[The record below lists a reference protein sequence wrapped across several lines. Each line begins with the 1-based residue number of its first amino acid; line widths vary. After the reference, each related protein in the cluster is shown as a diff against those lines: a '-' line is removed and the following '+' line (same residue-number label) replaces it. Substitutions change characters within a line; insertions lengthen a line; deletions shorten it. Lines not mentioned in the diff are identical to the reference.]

1 MYHTIGTQIGLLYQV
16 AVVSVSLINCLKKH
30 WNLDV
35 MARVSRA
42 IAHLSVEEVQKK
54 IQTARNFRQQQK
66 WLVVYNALVDP
77 RPAAEIAL
85 HTGTSVRTVH
95 QVISDY
101 NRLGAAAIETP
112 GKGGRNNSYISLEAE
127 KEFLSGLLSQAAAGV
142 VTTASKIK
150 QAFEEL
156 VGFEVDKSTIYR
168 MLRRQEWR
176 KKMPR
181 PCHPEANLEVQE
193 AFKKTFPYSYNK
205 PYKLETA
212 MTPDQYYCWQP
223 TRDDSVG

>member
-1 MYHTIGTQIGLLYQV
+1 MPG
-16 AVVSVSLINCLKKH
+16 
-30 WNLDV
+30 
-35 MARVSRA
+35 
-42 IAHLSVEEVQKK
+42 
-54 IQTARNFRQQQK
+54 
-66 WLVVYNALVDP
+66 VDP

-127 KEFLSGLLSQAAAGV
+127 KEFLSGFIEQAAAGV
-142 VTTASKIK
+142 VTTTKIK

-168 MLRRQEWR
+168 MLKRQEWR
-176 KKMPR
+176 KVMPR
-181 PCHPEANLEVQE
+181 PSHPEADLEAQE
-193 AFKKTFPYSYNK
+193 AFKKTFPHSCNK
-205 PYKLETA
+205 P
-212 MTPDQYYCWQP
+212 
-223 TRDDSVG
+223 

>member
-1 MYHTIGTQIGLLYQV
+1 
-16 AVVSVSLINCLKKH
+16 
-30 WNLDV
+30 

-42 IAHLSVEEVQKK
+42 IAHLSQEEVQKK
-54 IQTARNFRQQQK
+54 IQSAPNFRQQQK

-112 GKGGRNNSYISLEAE
+112 GKGGRNNSYLSLEAE
-127 KEFLSGLLSQAAAGV
+127 KEFLSSFTELAAAGV
-142 VTTASKIK
+142 ITTASKIK

-156 VGFEVDKSTIYR
+156 VGKKVDKTTIYR
-168 MLRRQEWR
+168 LLKRQEWGKR
-176 KKMPR
+176 MPR
-181 PCHPEANLEVQE
+181 PSHPEADPEAQE
-193 AFKKTFPYSYNK
+193 AFKKTFPHSCNK
-205 PYKLETA
+205 PYKPETA
-212 MTPDQYYCWQP
+212 MTPDQYSCWQP
-223 TRDDSVG
+223 TRDGSAVLVK

>member
-1 MYHTIGTQIGLLYQV
+1 
-16 AVVSVSLINCLKKH
+16 
-30 WNLDV
+30 

-42 IAHLSVEEVQKK
+42 IAHLSQEEVQKK
-54 IQTARNFRQQQK
+54 IQSAPNFRQQQK

-85 HTGTSVRTVH
+85 HTGTSVRSVH

-112 GKGGRNNSYISLEAE
+112 GKGGRNNSYLSKEAE
-127 KEFLSGLLSQAAAGV
+127 LEFLSSFTELAATGEI
-142 VTTASKIK
+142 TTATKIK

-156 VGFEVDKSTIYR
+156 VGKEVDKTTIYR
-168 MLRRQEWR
+168 LLKRQEWGKR
-176 KKMPR
+176 MPR
-181 PCHPEANLEVQE
+181 PASPEADLEAQD
-193 AFKKTFPYSYNK
+193 AFKKTFPHSLHK
-205 PYKLETA
+205 PYKPETA
-212 MTPDQYYCWQP
+212 MIPNQYYCWQP

>member
-1 MYHTIGTQIGLLYQV
+1 
-16 AVVSVSLINCLKKH
+16 
-30 WNLDV
+30 

-42 IAHLSVEEVQKK
+42 ITHLSEEEVQKK
-54 IQTARNFRQQQK
+54 IQTAPNFRQQQK

-112 GKGGRNNSYISLEAE
+112 GKGGRNNSYLSLEAE
-127 KEFLSGLLSQAAAGV
+127 KEFLSSFTEQAKAGV
-142 VTTASKIK
+142 VTTATSIK
-150 QAFEEL
+150 LAFEEL

-168 MLRRQEWR
+168 LLKRQEWR
-176 KKMPR
+176 KRMPR
-181 PCHPEANLEVQE
+181 PEHPEANPEAQA
-193 AFKKTFPYSYNK
+193 AFKKTFPHSYNK
-205 PYKLETA
+205 SYKPKSLTTA
-212 MTPDQYYCWQP
+212 GQW
-223 TRDDSVG
+223 

>member
-1 MYHTIGTQIGLLYQV
+1 
-16 AVVSVSLINCLKKH
+16 
-30 WNLDV
+30 

-42 IAHLSVEEVQKK
+42 SAHLSQEEVQHK
-54 IQTARNFRQQQK
+54 IQRAPNFRQQQK

-112 GKGGRNNSYISLEAE
+112 GKGGRNNSYLSKEAE
-127 KEFLSGLLSQAAAGV
+127 LEFLSSFTELAADGV
-142 VTTASKIK
+142 ITTATKIK

-156 VGFEVDKSTIYR
+156 VGKEVDKTTIYR
-168 MLRRQEWR
+168 MLKRQEWGKR
-176 KKMPR
+176 MPR
-181 PCHPEANLEVQE
+181 PCDPEVNLEVQE
-193 AFKKTFPYSYNK
+193 AFKKTFPHSYNK
-205 PYKLETA
+205 PDKPETA
-212 MTPDQYYCWQP
+212 MTLDQYSC
-223 TRDDSVG
+223 